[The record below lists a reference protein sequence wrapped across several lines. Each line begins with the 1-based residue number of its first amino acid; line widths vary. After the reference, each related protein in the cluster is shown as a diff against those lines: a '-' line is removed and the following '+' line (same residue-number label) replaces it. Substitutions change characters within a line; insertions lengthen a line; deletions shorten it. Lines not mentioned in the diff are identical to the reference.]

1 MALMRPVERPKV
13 PSFYYDSNYESIG
26 EDIDEG
32 WEQAHRTPMKN
43 GRDALP
49 FIDERGA
56 NLHIN
61 DLEARFTMARSSN
74 PRFIPN
80 SLLHWALWFGDTALV
95 KRLLDSGACH
105 WERDRRG
112 DEPIFFAIKAGNLE
126 MVRLILGKE
135 NPEKT
140 RIWALESA
148 ATGQHE
154 DIVKLLLDNG
164 VDVNSKKHTKSHIGF
179 TGSRLR
185 RTPLINLVIHHCS
198 RLQIHLAIYN
208 GSHLPTW
215 SEQSERILRLFLA
228 YGGDPTIRD
237 GRKSALSYAQECNH
251 QDILRV
257 LSDPYPWN
265 GGGTRLRGKLKV
277 VGAEPKKDRRLFFGE
292 FVAVWR
298 WVHQTG
304 VAAKKGCRT
313 VGGSLTT
320 VFSRMRE

>member
-1 MALMRPVERPKV
+1 MVSLPDMPNELLFQVVEDFEARNLNALIRTNRRLSLALSPLLAKLAIQPENAKNALCWAVVNHTESLLINILEKGPPMALMRPVERPQV
-13 PSFYYDSNYESIG
+13 PTFYYDSNYESIG

-61 DLEARFTMARSSN
+61 DLEARFTMDRGSN

-80 SLLHWALWFGDTALV
+80 SLLHWALWSGDTALV

-112 DEPIFFAIKAGNLE
+112 EEPIFFAIKAENLE
-126 MVRLILGKE
+126 VVRLILGKE

-148 ATGQHE
+148 ATDQHE

-164 VDVNSKKHTKSHIGF
+164 VDVNTKKHTKSHIGS

-185 RTPLINLVIHHCS
+185 RTPLINFVTHHC
-198 RLQIHLAIYN
+198 
-208 GSHLPTW
+208 SHLPTW
-215 SEQSERILRLFLA
+215 SEQSERIL
-228 YGGDPTIRD
+228 
-237 GRKSALSYAQECNH
+237 
-251 QDILRV
+251 
-257 LSDPYPWN
+257 
-265 GGGTRLRGKLKV
+265 
-277 VGAEPKKDRRLFFGE
+277 
-292 FVAVWR
+292 
-298 WVHQTG
+298 
-304 VAAKKGCRT
+304 
-313 VGGSLTT
+313 
-320 VFSRMRE
+320 